1 MTDYEKDYNR
11 WKNGQSFN
19 GRCDPEPK
27 RSDYDEY
34 GFKANTVIYEN
45 NLILDKYLVNTYG
58 IEYVRQNPIMKIIK
72 KK

>member
-11 WKNGQSFN
+11 WKNDQSFN

-34 GFKANTVIYEN
+34 GFKPNNVIYEN
-45 NLILDKYLVNTYG
+45 NKEKIKINRFIKYDKEN
-58 IEYVRQNPIMKIIK
+58 
-72 KK
+72 